1 MDAQLKPAGWP
12 TGPLHSSSRTAISEN
27 TDPETGKVTRVLC
40 TSQLTLAWI
49 GVEVHVRFRATSITM
64 DPDRAAARRS
74 MRSGRR

>member
-1 MDAQLKPAGWP
+1 MDAQLKATGRP

-40 TSQLTLAWI
+40 TSQLTLTWI
-49 GVEVHVRFRATSITM
+49 GIEVQVKFRATSITM

-74 MRSGRR
+74 MRRGRG